1 MKRNVWIA
9 VGLVLLLGGCDD
21 NHVFT
26 LYRAS
31 VLDPNMRIHIAT
43 FDAAESSQSYNQ
55 ENCAIAAR
63 LFAQQPGV
71 TVRYWC
77 EKGAFRP

>member
-1 MKRNVWIA
+1 MKRNVWIT

-31 VLDPNMRIHIAT
+31 SLDANMRIHIAT
-43 FDAAESSQSYNQ
+43 FDAAESSPSYNQ
-55 ENCAIAAR
+55 ENCAITAG
-63 LFAQQPGV
+63 LFAQQLGV

-77 EKGAFRP
+77 EKGTFRP